1 MNEILKKLVDFID
14 DETKS
19 SPEFV
24 EIIDEIDKI
33 DENSEIIEL
42 KNIIAAQKEEIKQ
55 LRLKYVER
63 FLSGEDETE
72 KTVETYEDGEKEEKE
87 EINDIFEE
95 VK

>member
-63 FLSGEDETE
+63 FLSGDDDTE
-72 KTVETYEDGEKEEKE
+72 KIVDTDDDGEEE
-87 EINDIFEE
+87 EIIDIFEE

>member
-33 DENSEIIEL
+33 DENSEITEL

-63 FLSGEDETE
+63 FLSGDETE
-72 KTVETYEDGEKEEKE
+72 KIVETDEDGEEEEKE
-87 EINDIFEE
+87 EIIDIFEE

>member
-63 FLSGEDETE
+63 FLSGEDETD
-72 KTVETYEDGEKEEKE
+72 EDGKEEEKE
-87 EINDIFEE
+87 EIIDIFEE

>member
-33 DENSEIIEL
+33 NENSEIIEL

-72 KTVETYEDGEKEEKE
+72 KIAETEEAGEEEEKR
-87 EINDIFEE
+87 EIIDIFEE

>member
-19 SPEFV
+19 TPEFV

-63 FLSGEDETE
+63 FLSGDDETE
-72 KTVETYEDGEKEEKE
+72 KIVETNEDVEEEEKK
-87 EINDIFEE
+87 EIIDIFEE

>member
-63 FLSGEDETE
+63 FLSGGDDTDD
-72 KTVETYEDGEKEEKE
+72 DGEKEEKE
-87 EINDIFEE
+87 EIIDIFEE

>member
-19 SPEFV
+19 TPEFV

-33 DENSEIIEL
+33 DENSEITEL
-42 KNIIAAQKEEIKQ
+42 KNIIDAQKEEIKQ
-55 LRLKYVER
+55 LSLKYVER
-63 FLSGEDETE
+63 FLSGDDETE
-72 KTVETYEDGEKEEKE
+72 KIVETNEDDEEEKK
-87 EINDIFEE
+87 EIIDIFEE

>member
-63 FLSGEDETE
+63 FLSGEDETD
-72 KTVETYEDGEKEEKE
+72 EDGKEEEKEEKE
-87 EINDIFEE
+87 EIIDIFEE

>member
-19 SPEFV
+19 TPEFV

-33 DENSEIIEL
+33 DENSEITEL

-63 FLSGEDETE
+63 FLSGDDETE
-72 KTVETYEDGEKEEKE
+72 KIVETNEDDEEEKK
-87 EINDIFEE
+87 EIIDIFEE